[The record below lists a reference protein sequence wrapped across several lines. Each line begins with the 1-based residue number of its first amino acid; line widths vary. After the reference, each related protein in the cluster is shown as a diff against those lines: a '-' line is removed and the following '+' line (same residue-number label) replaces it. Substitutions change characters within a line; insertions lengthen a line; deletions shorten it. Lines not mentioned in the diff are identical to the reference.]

1 MAINDLFLVTIWW
14 LTFFVIGS
22 IFIPFTIG
30 LFKNFFDKGYIFSK
44 VIGMVFVSYVVF
56 ILGIFHIAPFT
67 LLTILAV
74 AFIFLII
81 NLVLFKRNFLGSV
94 KQKWHIF
101 LFEEIIF
108 FIGILFWSFVR
119 AHNPDI
125 HGLEKFMDF
134 GFINSALRSE
144 YFPPQDMWLAGH
156 PINYYYFGHIWAA
169 VITKLSAIPSAISY
183 NLILATIFALAVIQ
197 TFTICFEL
205 SRRLFPNQT
214 LRSLMIGFMG
224 SFIVNLGG
232 NLHTIYALTLG
243 YQTDNPVPF
252 WKIQAKYTW
261 SQVLDIPQ
269 FLSRLSE
276 GYWYPN
282 ATRFIPY
289 TIHEFP
295 IYSYVVADLHGHV
308 FDIPFVLLTIAV
320 LISLFLRTNPAEKQ
334 IPVRSFSS
342 LLLAKYHLPTII
354 LLGFLTSVH
363 YMTNAFDGPI
373 YLFLTTIIL
382 WYLFRFSRRFF
393 MAIFVLIITFIVF
406 NFPFSYGFRP
416 FVTGI
421 GVNCAPSFLS
431 SLGKVGPFIFEK
443 NCQASPLWMLAI
455 LWGFF
460 WTNFAFFLFFIT
472 KIRKKKINDHAPYV
486 ISLIFFTLG
495 SFLITI
501 PEFFYIKDIYPA
513 HFRANTMFKL
523 GYQAFIIMGIASTI
537 TFAIAKKN
545 LSKYECFWTT
555 SYFRS
560 PRRLIF

>member
-81 NLVLFKRNFLGSV
+81 NLVLFKRNFLGSI

-232 NLHTIYALTLG
+232 NLHTIYALPLG

-308 FDIPFVLLTIAV
+308 FDIPFVLLTIAILYVFFVSHKVSSTFDIRKLLSKMKGQSVHYAWPV
-320 LISLFLRTNPAEKQ
+320 LI
-334 IPVRSFSS
+334 
-342 LLLAKYHLPTII
+342 
-354 LLGFLTSVH
+354 GFLISIH
-363 YMTNAFDGPI
+363 YMTNAFDAPI
-373 YLFLTTIIL
+373 YLILTGIL
-382 WYLFRFSRRFF
+382 F
-393 MAIFVLIITFIVF
+393 LIIF
-406 NFPFSYGFRP
+406 GFTRDLL
-416 FVTGI
+416 I
-421 GVNCAPSFLS
+421 H
-431 SLGKVGPFIFEK
+431 
-443 NCQASPLWMLAI
+443 LAI
-455 LWGFF
+455 
-460 WTNFAFFLFFIT
+460 T
-472 KIRKKKINDHAPYV
+472 V
-486 ISLIFFTLG
+486 I
-495 SFLITI
+495 
-501 PEFFYIKDIYPA
+501 
-513 HFRANTMFKL
+513 
-523 GYQAFIIMGIASTI
+523 
-537 TFAIAKKN
+537 
-545 LSKYECFWTT
+545 
-555 SYFRS
+555 
-560 PRRLIF
+560 